1 MKTRVY
7 DVPTRLFH
15 GMFAGSFLTAFV
27 IANTVDD
34 ESLSF
39 AYHML
44 AGLFMLFVVAWRLI
58 WGLVGTRHARFSD
71 FQFSPAGLAQYLA
84 GIVSGSKAKWAGH
97 NPASSWAALLMLGMA
112 IGLGVTGIAM
122 ASGAGEAYEDLHELL
137 ANGLLFVVVL
147 HVAGVVLHQLKHR
160 DAMALSMLT
169 GDKHDVDH
177 TEPVVR
183 SHTLLGGALLLASF
197 WFGTTLWQHFDRTTG
212 QLQLFGVSLQLT
224 DNEGAEHGERD
235 HGERDDD

>member
-15 GMFAGSFLTAFV
+15 GLFAGSFLTAFV

-34 ESLSF
+34 ESMLF

-44 AGLFMLFVVAWRLI
+44 AGLLMVFVVAWRLI
-58 WGLVGTRHARFSD
+58 WGLLGTRHARFSD
-71 FQFSPAGLAQYLA
+71 FQLSPAGLVNYLT

-97 NPASSWAALLMLGMA
+97 NPASSWAALLMLGLA
-112 IGLGVTGIAM
+112 IGLGVTGYAM
-122 ASGAGEAYEDLHELL
+122 ASGAGEAFEDLHELL
-137 ANGLLFVVVL
+137 ANALLAVVAL

-160 DAMALSMLT
+160 DAIALSMLN
-169 GDKHDVDH
+169 GHKQDVDQ
-177 TEPVVR
+177 TVPAVR
-183 SHTLLGGALLLASF
+183 SHTLVGVLLVAASL
-197 WFGTTLWQHFDRTTG
+197 WFASALWQHFDRTTG

-235 HGERDDD
+235 NGERDDD